1 MRFNHFSIVDKNF
14 DEQLAELD
22 QLGFRWSVF
31 WDEKKILKDFLIQ
44 SPTDMTVLQ
53 ANTELDVIEFLKSS
67 IELDWEIFW
76 NITLQLLD
84 FVPNFD
90 FEIGKATEFAKKL
103 NLPQRDVEMTTET
116 IISAFYYL
124 LCSRRKSGMILVE
137 HWVSEGLLP
146 LDNHYHFFND
156 KSLATFDSSLLEREV
171 VWVESPVDTE
181 QKGKNDLI
189 KIQIIRP
196 KSTEKLPVVIT
207 ASPYHLGINEKAND
221 LALHEM
227 NVDLE
232 KKDSHKIHVQ
242 GKL

>member
-207 ASPYHLGINEKAND
+207 ASPYHLGINENCLLYTSPSPRD
-221 LALHEM
+221 
-227 NVDLE
+227 
-232 KKDSHKIHVQ
+232 
-242 GKL
+242 

>member
-90 FEIGKATEFAKKL
+90 FEIGKATEFAK
-103 NLPQRDVEMTTET
+103 
-116 IISAFYYL
+116 
-124 LCSRRKSGMILVE
+124 
-137 HWVSEGLLP
+137 
-146 LDNHYHFFND
+146 
-156 KSLATFDSSLLEREV
+156 
-171 VWVESPVDTE
+171 
-181 QKGKNDLI
+181 
-189 KIQIIRP
+189 
-196 KSTEKLPVVIT
+196 
-207 ASPYHLGINEKAND
+207 
-221 LALHEM
+221 
-227 NVDLE
+227 
-232 KKDSHKIHVQ
+232 
-242 GKL
+242 

>member
-124 LCSRRKSGMILVE
+124 L
-137 HWVSEGLLP
+137 
-146 LDNHYHFFND
+146 
-156 KSLATFDSSLLEREV
+156 
-171 VWVESPVDTE
+171 
-181 QKGKNDLI
+181 LI
-189 KIQIIRP
+189 I
-196 KSTEKLPVVIT
+196 
-207 ASPYHLGINEKAND
+207 
-221 LALHEM
+221 
-227 NVDLE
+227 
-232 KKDSHKIHVQ
+232 
-242 GKL
+242 

>member
-1 MRFNHFSIVDKNF
+1 
-14 DEQLAELD
+14 
-22 QLGFRWSVF
+22 
-31 WDEKKILKDFLIQ
+31 
-44 SPTDMTVLQ
+44 
-53 ANTELDVIEFLKSS
+53 
-67 IELDWEIFW
+67 
-76 NITLQLLD
+76 
-84 FVPNFD
+84 
-90 FEIGKATEFAKKL
+90 
-103 NLPQRDVEMTTET
+103 
-116 IISAFYYL
+116 
-124 LCSRRKSGMILVE
+124 MILVE

-232 KKDSHKIHVQ
+232 KRTVTKFMSKESFHKNVHL
-242 GKL
+242 KPKNFLL